1 MSKYPSDEFDRVPE
15 YTDRQGVHR
24 LDAGM
29 APVKRGGLW
38 PLMLFGVAALI
49 IGVVAF
55 TLLRPQFGAE
65 PTAGADASASQT
77 ADTAAESSAGGD
89 DGGATASGDATEG
102 DGQNDGAPDDGG
114 QNEDGGASE
123 SAEES
128 EQAGESGAVDQ
139 TLAVGVYNGSNQPGL
154 AGVNADTLRSAGYTD
169 VVTGNWTRQ
178 VEPTVVYYRSEESAA
193 TARAVADELGIATI
207 YQTENVPV
215 EISVVIG
222 TVN

>member
-49 IGVVAF
+49 IGIVAF

-65 PTAGADASASQT
+65 PTAGSDASSSATQSGEP
-77 ADTAAESSAGGD
+77 AAESSEGD
-89 DGGATASGDATEG
+89 DGGSPAAE
-102 DGQNDGAPDDGG
+102 DGQDGAGQGG
-114 QNEDGGASE
+114 EDGGDASDPATGE
-123 SAEES
+123 DEQS
-128 EQAGESGAVDQ
+128 EQPGESGAVDQ
-139 TLAVGVYNGSNQPGL
+139 GIAVGVYNASTEPGL
-154 AGVNADTLRSAGYTD
+154 AGTRADALRAAGYTE

-178 VEPTVVYYRSEESAA
+178 VEPTVVYYRGEASAA
-193 TARAVADELGIATI
+193 TARAIADELGIATI
-207 YQTENVPV
+207 YQTENIPL
-215 EISVVIG
+215 EISVVLG